1 MRRPFHAR
9 QTKWERERRRKLTEK
24 PRFYLHNLYT
34 KWKIRRVYPQ
44 STNEYLSIRWF
55 ILRFTFFLAV
65 MRFVFRYQLFSFSRI
80 SPSRV
85 SVSLCLCAF
94 TILAE
99 CNCCIFFCIS
109 PTSNKLTLF
118 CSHWIKPT
126 NWRRFLVF
134 VLESL

>member
-55 ILRFTFFLAV
+55 ILRFTFLLAV
-65 MRFVFRYQLFSFSRI
+65 MRFVFRYQLFSLSRI

-85 SVSLCLCAF
+85 YLCVCVRLQFWANV
-94 TILAE
+94 IVVY
-99 CNCCIFFCIS
+99 FFCIS
-109 PTSNKLTLF
+109 PTSNELTLF